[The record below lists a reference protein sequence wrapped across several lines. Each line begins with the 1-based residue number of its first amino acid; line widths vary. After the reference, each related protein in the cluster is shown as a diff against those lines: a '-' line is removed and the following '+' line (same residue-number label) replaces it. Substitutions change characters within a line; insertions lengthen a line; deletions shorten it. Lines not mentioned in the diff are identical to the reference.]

1 MSEKKII
8 KKKNITLEDKRK
20 YAKAGMT
27 VSMGLLMATGVMK
40 TKGVK
45 TLHIC
50 SGAALI
56 GFSMW
61 HHMLYQPKSTRDKS

>member
-27 VSMGLLMATGVMK
+27 VSMGLLAATGFVQR
-40 TKGVK
+40 KGGK
-45 TLHIC
+45 ALHIW

-56 GFSMW
+56 GFSLW
-61 HHMLYQPKSTRDKS
+61 HHMLYQPKVKDR